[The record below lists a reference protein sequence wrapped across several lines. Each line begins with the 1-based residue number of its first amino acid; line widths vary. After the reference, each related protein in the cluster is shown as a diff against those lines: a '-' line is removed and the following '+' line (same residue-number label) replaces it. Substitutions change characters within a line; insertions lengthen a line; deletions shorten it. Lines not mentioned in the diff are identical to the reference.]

1 MTSSDENAPVTNRS
15 GEPQTDEPEDTPST
29 PEVEFR
35 DVSFSYDDRQ
45 ILDQVSFAVKRGEIL
60 IILSASGGGK
70 STILKLILGLL
81 KADAGQIRI
90 EDEDVTNF
98 DEDRM
103 QPIRDRIG
111 MVFQE
116 NALFDS
122 LSVYDNVAFR
132 PHELEV
138 PDEVIDTEVR
148 ELLRFVDLEEDAD
161 SLPDKLSGGMRK
173 RVALARALIGDP
185 KLILF
190 DEPTVG
196 LDPPTSATICEL
208 MIKLRD
214 LERVASIVV
223 THEMDIVKYLSTA
236 YLTLTDR
243 GEIDIRDTEDHHALA
258 NTRIMMLRN
267 GREIFCGTED
277 ELIASTN
284 TNVHNF
290 IAGTELIPDEGQ
302 GSGA

>member
-1 MTSSDENAPVTNRS
+1 MAKADENTPVADTP
-15 GEPQTDEPEDTPST
+15 GEPQADEREDSPSPT
-29 PEVEFR
+29 EVEFR
-35 DVSFSYDDRQ
+35 DVSFGYDDRR
-45 ILDQVSFAVKRGEIL
+45 ILDEVSFAVRRGEIL
-60 IILSASGGGK
+60 IILSPSGGGK

-81 KADAGQIRI
+81 KPDAGTILI
-90 EDEDVTNF
+90 KGEDITNY

-103 QPIRDRIG
+103 QRERDCIG

-132 PHELEV
+132 LHERGLAEASVESEV
-138 PDEVIDTEVR
+138 LQ
-148 ELLRFVDLEEDAD
+148 LLQFVDLEAETDN
-161 SLPDKLSGGMRK
+161 LPEKLSGGMRK
-173 RVALARALIGDP
+173 RVGIARALVGDP
-185 KLILF
+185 TLILF

-267 GREIFCGTED
+267 GREIFCGTEA
-277 ELIASTN
+277 ELIASSDPD
-284 TNVHNF
+284 VHSF
-290 IAGTELIPDEGQ
+290 IVGTELLPEER
-302 GSGA
+302 

>member
-1 MTSSDENAPVTNRS
+1 MDEVN
-15 GEPQTDEPEDTPST
+15 
-29 PEVEFR
+29 
-35 DVSFSYDDRQ
+35 
-45 ILDQVSFAVKRGEIL
+45 FAVRRGEIL
-60 IILSASGGGK
+60 IILSTSGGGK

-81 KADAGQIRI
+81 KPDAGQILI
-90 EDEDVTNF
+90 EGEDVTDF
-98 DEDRM
+98 DENRM

-111 MVFQE
+111 MVFQD

-132 PHELEV
+132 PHELAV
-138 PDEVIDTEVR
+138 PEEAVASEVR
-148 ELLRFVDLEEDAD
+148 QLLQFVDLEDD
-161 SLPDKLSGGMRK
+161 SDTLPEKLSGGMRK

-214 LERVASIVV
+214 LEQVASIVV

-236 YLTLTDR
+236 YLTLTER
-243 GEIDIRDTEDHHALA
+243 GEIDIHDTEAGHALG
-258 NTRIMMLRN
+258 NTRIMMVRN

-277 ELIASTN
+277 ELIAFDDPH
-284 TNVHNF
+284 VHEF
-290 IAGTELIPDEGQ
+290 IAGTELLPDPKIQ
-302 GSGA
+302 SG

>member
-1 MTSSDENAPVTNRS
+1 MADPEENTL
-15 GEPQTDEPEDTPST
+15 T

-35 DVSFSYDDRQ
+35 DVCFAYDELR
-45 ILDQVSFAVKRGEIL
+45 ILDNVSLAVSRGEIL

-70 STILKLILGLL
+70 STILRLILGLE
-81 KADAGQIRI
+81 KADAGQILI
-90 EDEDVTNF
+90 EGEDVTNF
-98 DEDRM
+98 DDDQM
-103 QPIRDRIG
+103 QPVRDRIG
-111 MVFQE
+111 MVFQD

-132 PHELEV
+132 PHELGV
-138 PDEVIDTEVR
+138 PEEEIESEVR
-148 ELLRFVDLEEDAD
+148 QLLKFVDLEEEAD
-161 SLPDKLSGGMRK
+161 SLPEQLSGGMRK

-214 LERVASIVV
+214 LENVASIVV

-236 YLTLTDR
+236 YLTLTER
-243 GEIDIRDTEDHHALA
+243 GDIMIRDTDDGPALS
-258 NTRIMMLRN
+258 NTRIIMLRQ

-277 ELIASTN
+277 ELIVSTDP
-284 TNVHNF
+284 NVHNF
-290 IAGTELIPDEGQ
+290 IARTELLPD
-302 GSGA
+302 

>member
-1 MTSSDENAPVTNRS
+1 MVTPDEQTPDTDAVNERRSTDSDDVPR
-15 GEPQTDEPEDTPST
+15 T

-35 DVSFSYDDRQ
+35 NVCFAYDELR
-45 ILDQVSFAVKRGEIL
+45 ILDNVNLAVRRGEIL

-70 STILKLILGLL
+70 STILRLILGLE
-81 KADAGQIRI
+81 KADAGQILI
-90 EDEDVTNF
+90 EGEDVTNF
-98 DEDRM
+98 DDDQM
-103 QPIRDRIG
+103 QPRRDRIG
-111 MVFQE
+111 MVFQD

-132 PHELEV
+132 PHELGV
-138 PDEVIDTEVR
+138 PEDEIRSEVR
-148 ELLRFVDLEEDAD
+148 QLLKFVDLEEEAD
-161 SLPDKLSGGMRK
+161 SLPEKLSGGMRK

-214 LERVASIVV
+214 LENVASIVV

-236 YLTLTDR
+236 YLTLTER
-243 GEIDIRDTEDHHALA
+243 GDIKIRDTDDGRALS
-258 NTRIMMLRN
+258 NTRIMMLRQ

-277 ELIASTN
+277 ELIASTDP
-284 TNVHNF
+284 NVHNF
-290 IAGTELIPDEGQ
+290 IARTELLPD
-302 GSGA
+302 